1 MPVLELSMAFQR
13 SEYVCGLTT
22 HSPDESLVLVTF
34 GSYSQV
40 WMLRPPTALLVT
52 VTSAVKF
59 APNWLPQPIGQ
70 VEAFIIVESPAIQM
84 WTGSA
89 TASAR
94 GAASAAGAAA
104 GAACPLGQAPASCS
118 VAAIATAVTTTGGG
132 TGAGGGCVWWV
143 F

>member
-70 VEAFIIVESPAIQM
+70 VDAFIFVESPAIQM
-84 WTGSA
+84 WTGF
-89 TASAR
+89 AS
-94 GAASAAGAAA
+94 GAPSAAVAAA
-104 GAACPLGQAPASCS
+104 CS
-118 VAAIATAVTTTGGG
+118 V
-132 TGAGGGCVWWV
+132 CP
-143 F
+143 